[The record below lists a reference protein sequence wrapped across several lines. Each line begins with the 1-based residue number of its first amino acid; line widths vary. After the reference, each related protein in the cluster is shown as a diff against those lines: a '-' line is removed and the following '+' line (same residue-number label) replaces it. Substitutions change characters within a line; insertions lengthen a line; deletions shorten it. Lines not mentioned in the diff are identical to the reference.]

1 MTRAARVNLL
11 PEAVRLRNAAR
22 PRGRSWCIVFCA
34 TAMVSGLAWQ
44 WSSRYSGEVR
54 TADSELENTLAE
66 LHRQKKLASTINLR
80 GVEVQKRY
88 AILEAMCG
96 PQPWSPRV
104 AIIARSVPPGMV
116 LTRFNLASRSDG
128 PDKRDAEPPK
138 DSAAA
143 PQARDE
149 ILIDGYTLAHVDIAM
164 FLRRLKESRL
174 FSRVDLVRSVR
185 ESKQEQVVLSFGIS
199 CSR

>member
-1 MTRAARVNLL
+1 MIHVRRVNLL

-22 PRGRSWCIVFCA
+22 SRGRNWCIVFAA

-44 WSSRYSGEVR
+44 WSSRYGGEVR
-54 TADSELENTLAE
+54 AADSELEKVLADV
-66 LHRQKKLASTINLR
+66 HRQKNLASAINLR
-80 GVEVQKRY
+80 AVEVQKRY

-116 LTRFNLASRSDG
+116 LTRFNLTSRSDG
-128 PDKRDAEPPK
+128 PRKRDADPPK

-143 PQARDE
+143 PELGDE
-149 ILIDGYTLAHVDIAM
+149 ILIDGYTSAPVDIAT

-174 FSRVDLVRSVR
+174 FNRVDLVRSVR
-185 ESKQEQVVLSFGIS
+185 ESKQERVVLSFGIS